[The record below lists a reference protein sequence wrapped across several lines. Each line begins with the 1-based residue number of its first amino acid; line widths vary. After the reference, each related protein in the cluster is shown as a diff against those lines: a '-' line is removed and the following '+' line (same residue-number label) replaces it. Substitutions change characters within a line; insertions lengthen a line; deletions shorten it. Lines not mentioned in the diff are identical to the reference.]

1 MKTLS
6 KMFWAAALLLDTAS
20 VSACPLPAGSLSG
33 DRHDNLHGAD
43 VLWYRQPPS
52 AAASAN
58 PWMEYGLPIG
68 NGQLGAMVMGEV
80 GTDVLQFNEKTLWS
94 GGSTTAQR
102 GAYQNFGCIRMD
114 YLDGGGHA
122 DGADTLRDYCRR
134 LDLATATAS
143 VRYASPDSSVVYC
156 REYIASHPDSVL
168 AVRLSA
174 SQPGRV
180 SVRVRLD
187 DAAGHVPAVY
197 GDGTARFG
205 GRLTT
210 VGYAASLRVVPVG
223 GQMTAGAGG
232 VVVRGADEV
241 LLVLAAATDYDPVS
255 PTYVSGSEGLAA
267 RVDRR
272 AEEAAARGWRVLHA
286 RHVADHRRLFGRVR
300 FDLATAQSVLP
311 TDELIRRYN
320 QSGDNAGTPDAL
332 TLERLYFVY
341 GRYLLIASSRGVA
354 LPANLQG
361 IWNHSS
367 NPPWQSDIHSN
378 INVQMNYWP
387 AEPTNLSE
395 LHLPFLD
402 YLYNMAV
409 VQPQWRAYARQSGAT
424 TGWTCFTQNNIF
436 GQSDWGENNVSANA
450 WYASHCWQHY
460 RYTLDRNY
468 LRERGF
474 PVMLGAARFWLER
487 LVRDRVIHDGTW
499 VCPDEYSP
507 EQNNP
512 AVVRQDATAHSQQL
526 VCDLFGNVLAA
537 IEVLGADAEG
547 VDSAFVRDLRAKYAS
562 LDRGLRTESYTGAW
576 GDVHH
581 GVRRGDALLREWKYS
596 SYENGEDG
604 HRHLSHLMCLYPLG
618 QLTPADSLFPAA
630 VNSLRLRGDVSTG
643 WSMGWK
649 VNLWARALDGDHAH
663 RILRSALRHATSYDV
678 DQRAGGVYFNL
689 LDAHAPFQIDG
700 NFGACAGIAE
710 MLLQSYDGTLRLL
723 PALPSAWPEGSVGG
737 LRAVGGF
744 TVDQSWTGGR
754 LRCAVVRSDGGQ
766 VCTVVCAGAA
776 QATVTDAAGSP
787 VRTTSAGSDSL
798 CFATRAGGVY
808 TLVFP

>member
-1 MKTLS
+1 MKRLTHILL
-6 KMFWAAALLLDTAS
+6 AALFVPGGHAAPTAPDGARRAQADDPDAA
-20 VSACPLPAGSLSG
+20 SASSI
-33 DRHDNLHGAD
+33 
-43 VLWYRQPPS
+43 LWYRQPPS
-52 AAASAN
+52 AAACAD

-80 GTDVLQFNEKTLWS
+80 GTDVLQFNEKTLWT
-94 GGSTTAQR
+94 GNSTTAQR
-102 GAYQNFGCIRMD
+102 GAYQNFGHVYIET
-114 YLDGGGHA
+114 LGG
-122 DGADTLRDYCRR
+122 DLRSGQAAPLRGYRR
-134 LDLATATAS
+134 QLDLSTATAT
-143 VRYASPDSSVVYC
+143 VGYASPDSSVVYR
-156 REYIASHPDSVL
+156 REYIASHPDGVL

-174 SQPGRV
+174 SRPGRV

-187 DAAGHVPAVY
+187 DAAGHVPAAY
-197 GDGTARFG
+197 GDGIARFG

-223 GQMTAGAGG
+223 GMMTADSGG
-232 VVVRGADEV
+232 IVVRGADEV

-267 RVDRR
+267 RVARR
-272 AEEAAARGWRVLHA
+272 ADEAAARGWPALHE

-300 FDLATAQSVLP
+300 FDLAAAQSTLP
-311 TDELIRRYN
+311 TDELVRRYN
-320 QSGDNAGTPDAL
+320 QPGCAAGSPDAL

-361 IWNHSS
+361 LWNNSA

-387 AEPTNLSE
+387 AEPTNLPE

-402 YLYNMAV
+402 YLYHMAV
-409 VQPQWRAYARQSGAT
+409 VQPQWRGYARQAGAT

-460 RYTLDRNY
+460 RYTLDRDY

-487 LVRDRVIHDGTW
+487 LVRDRVVHDGTW

-526 VCDLFGNVLAA
+526 VSDLFRNVLSA
-537 IEVLGADAEG
+537 IEVLGADAAG
-547 VDSAFVRDLRAKYAS
+547 VDSAFVRELRAKYAR
-562 LDRGLRTESYTGAW
+562 LDRGLRAETYTGAW

-581 GVRRGDALLREWKYS
+581 GVSRGEPLLREWKYS
-596 SYENGEDG
+596 GYENGEDG

-618 QLTPADSLFPAA
+618 LLTPADSLFPAA

-663 RILRSALRHATSYDV
+663 RILRSALRHATSYAV

-723 PALPSAWPEGSVGG
+723 PALPSAWPEGSVEG

-744 TVDQSWTGGR
+744 TVGLSWAGGR
-754 LRCAVVRSDGGQ
+754 LRRAVVRSDGGLA
-766 VCTVVCAGAA
+766 CTVAGAGVA
-776 QATVTDAAGSP
+776 RATVTDAAGRP
-787 VRTTSAGSDSL
+787 VDSEIL
-798 CFATRAGGVY
+798 GPDTLRFATRRGGTYV
-808 TLVFP
+808 LAFP

>member
-1 MKTLS
+1 
-6 KMFWAAALLLDTAS
+6 MFWAAALLLGTVSA
-20 VSACPLPAGSLSG
+20 SACPLPAGSLSG
-33 DRHDNLHGAD
+33 DRHDNLHGTD

-52 AAASAN
+52 ATASAN

-102 GAYQNFGCIRMD
+102 GAYQNFG
-114 YLDGGGHA
+114 HV
-122 DGADTLRDYCRR
+122 R
-134 LDLATATAS
+134 LDDLSGDGRTGGAATPCGYRRQLDLSTATAS
-143 VRYASPDSSVVYC
+143 VRYASADSSVVYL

-168 AVRLSA
+168 VVRLSA
-174 SQPGRV
+174 SRPGRV

-187 DAAGHVPAVY
+187 DAAGHVPAAY
-197 GDGTARFG
+197 GDGIARFG

-210 VGYAASLRVVPVG
+210 VSYAARLRVVPTG
-223 GQMTAGAGG
+223 GTLRADTAG
-232 VVVRGADEV
+232 VVVQGADEV

-267 RVDRR
+267 RVARR
-272 AEEAAARGWRVLHA
+272 ADEAAARGWPALHE

-300 FDLATAQSVLP
+300 FDLAAAQSTLP
-311 TDELIRRYN
+311 TDELVRRYN
-320 QSGDNAGTPDAL
+320 QPGCAAGSPDAL

-361 IWNHSS
+361 LWNNSA

-387 AEPTNLSE
+387 AEPTNLPE

-402 YLYNMAV
+402 YLYHMAV
-409 VQPQWRAYARQSGAT
+409 VQPQWRGYARQAGAT

-460 RYTLDRNY
+460 RYTLDRDY

-487 LVRDRVIHDGTW
+487 LVRDRVVHDGTW

-526 VCDLFGNVLAA
+526 VSDLFRNVLSA
-537 IEVLGADAEG
+537 IEVLGADAAG
-547 VDSAFVRDLRAKYAS
+547 VDSAFVRELRAKYAR
-562 LDRGLRTESYTGAW
+562 LDRGLRAETYTGAW

-581 GVRRGDALLREWKYS
+581 GVSRGEPLLREWKYS
-596 SYENGEDG
+596 GYENGEDG

-618 QLTPADSLFPAA
+618 LLTPADSLFPAA

-663 RILRSALRHATSYDV
+663 RILRSALRHATSYAV

-723 PALPSAWPEGSVGG
+723 PALPSAWPEGSVEG

-744 TVDQSWTGGR
+744 TVGLSWAGGR
-754 LRCAVVRSDGGQ
+754 LRRAVVRSDGGLA
-766 VCTVVCAGAA
+766 CTVAGAGAA
-776 QATVTDAAGSP
+776 RATVTDAAGRP
-787 VRTTSAGSDSL
+787 VDSEILGSDTIR
-798 CFATRAGGVY
+798 FATRRGGTYV
-808 TLVFP
+808 LAFP

>member
-1 MKTLS
+1 MKRLTHILL
-6 KMFWAAALLLDTAS
+6 AALFVPGGHAAPTAPDGARRAQADDPDAA
-20 VSACPLPAGSLSG
+20 SASSI
-33 DRHDNLHGAD
+33 
-43 VLWYRQPPS
+43 LWYRQPPS
-52 AAASAN
+52 AAACAD

-80 GTDVLQFNEKTLWS
+80 GTDVLQFNEKTLWT
-94 GGSTTAQR
+94 GNSTTAQR
-102 GAYQNFGCIRMD
+102 GAYQNFGHVYIET
-114 YLDGGGHA
+114 LGG
-122 DGADTLRDYCRR
+122 DLRSGQAAPLRGYRR
-134 LDLATATAS
+134 QLDLSTATAT
-143 VRYASPDSSVVYC
+143 VGYASPDSSVVYR
-156 REYIASHPDSVL
+156 REYIASHPDGVL

-174 SQPGRV
+174 SRPGRV
-180 SVRVRLD
+180 SVRVRID
-187 DAAGHVPAVY
+187 DAAGRAPVAY
-197 GDGTARFG
+197 DDAGARFG

-210 VGYAASLRVVPVG
+210 VSYAARLRVVPTG
-223 GQMTAGAGG
+223 GTLRADTAG
-232 VVVRGADEV
+232 VVVQGADEV

-267 RVDRR
+267 RVARR
-272 AEEAAARGWRVLHA
+272 ADEAAVRGWPALHE

-300 FDLATAQSVLP
+300 FDLAAAQSTLP
-311 TDELIRRYN
+311 TDELVRRYN
-320 QSGDNAGTPDAL
+320 QPGCAAGSPDAL

-361 IWNHSS
+361 LWNNSA

-387 AEPTNLSE
+387 AEPTNLPE

-402 YLYNMAV
+402 YLYHMAV
-409 VQPQWRAYARQSGAT
+409 VQPQWRGYARQAGAT

-460 RYTLDRNY
+460 RYTLDRDY

-487 LVRDRVIHDGTW
+487 LVRDRVVHDGTW

-526 VCDLFGNVLAA
+526 VSDLFRNVLSA
-537 IEVLGADAEG
+537 IEVLGADAAG
-547 VDSAFVRDLRAKYAS
+547 VDSAFVRELRAKSAR
-562 LDRGLRTESYTGAW
+562 LDRGLRAETYTGTW

-581 GVRRGDALLREWKYS
+581 GVRRGDPLLREWKYS
-596 SYENGEDG
+596 GYENGEDG

-618 QLTPADSLFPAA
+618 QLTPEDSLFPAA

-663 RILRSALRHATSYDV
+663 RILRSALRHATSYAV

-723 PALPSAWPEGSVGG
+723 PALPSAWPEGSVEG

-744 TVDQSWTGGR
+744 TVGLSWAGGR
-754 LRCAVVRSDGGQ
+754 LRRAVVRSDGGLA
-766 VCTVVCAGAA
+766 CTVAGAGVA
-776 QATVTDAAGSP
+776 RATVTDAAGRP
-787 VRTTSAGSDSL
+787 VDSEIL
-798 CFATRAGGVY
+798 GPDTLRFATRRGGTYV
-808 TLVFP
+808 LAFP

>member
-1 MKTLS
+1 MKRLTHILL
-6 KMFWAAALLLDTAS
+6 AALFVPGGHAAPTAPDGARRAQADDPDAA
-20 VSACPLPAGSLSG
+20 SASSI
-33 DRHDNLHGAD
+33 
-43 VLWYRQPPS
+43 LWYRQPPS
-52 AAASAN
+52 AAACAD

-80 GTDVLQFNEKTLWS
+80 GTDVLQFNEKTLWT
-94 GGSTTAQR
+94 GNSTTAQR
-102 GAYQNFGCIRMD
+102 GAYQNFGHVYIET
-114 YLDGGGHA
+114 LGG
-122 DGADTLRDYCRR
+122 DLRSGQAAPLRGYRR
-134 LDLATATAS
+134 QLDLSTATAT
-143 VRYASPDSSVVYC
+143 VGYASPDSSVVYR
-156 REYIASHPDSVL
+156 REYIASHPDGVL

-174 SQPGRV
+174 SRPGRV
-180 SVRVRLD
+180 SVRVRID
-187 DAAGHVPAVY
+187 DATGRAPVAYDDAG
-197 GDGTARFG
+197 ARFG

-210 VGYAASLRVVPVG
+210 VSYAARLRVVPTG
-223 GQMTAGAGG
+223 GTLRADTAG
-232 VVVRGADEV
+232 VVVQGADEV

-267 RVDRR
+267 RVARR
-272 AEEAAARGWRVLHA
+272 ADEAAARGWPALHE

-300 FDLATAQSVLP
+300 FDLAAAQSTLP
-311 TDELIRRYN
+311 TDELVRRYN
-320 QSGDNAGTPDAL
+320 QPGCAAGSPDAL

-361 IWNHSS
+361 LWNNSA

-387 AEPTNLSE
+387 AEPTNLPE

-402 YLYNMAV
+402 YLYHMAV
-409 VQPQWRAYARQSGAT
+409 VQPQWRGYARQAGAT

-460 RYTLDRNY
+460 RYTLDRDY

-487 LVRDRVIHDGTW
+487 LVRDRVVHDGTW

-526 VCDLFGNVLAA
+526 VSDLFRNVLSA
-537 IEVLGADAEG
+537 IEVLGADAAG
-547 VDSAFVRDLRAKYAS
+547 VDSAFVRELRAKYAR
-562 LDRGLRTESYTGAW
+562 LDRGLRAETYTGAW

-581 GVRRGDALLREWKYS
+581 GVSRGEPLLREWKYS
-596 SYENGEDG
+596 GYENGEDG

-618 QLTPADSLFPAA
+618 LLTPADSLFPAA

-663 RILRSALRHATSYDV
+663 RILRSALRHATSYAV

-723 PALPSAWPEGSVGG
+723 PALPSAWPEGSVEG

-744 TVDQSWTGGR
+744 TVGLSWAGGR
-754 LRCAVVRSDGGQ
+754 LRRAVVRSDGGLA
-766 VCTVVCAGAA
+766 CTVAGAGVA
-776 QATVTDAAGSP
+776 RATVTDAAGRP
-787 VRTTSAGSDSL
+787 VDSEIL
-798 CFATRAGGVY
+798 GPDTLRFATRRGGTYV
-808 TLVFP
+808 LAFP

>member
-1 MKTLS
+1 
-6 KMFWAAALLLDTAS
+6 MFWAAALLLGTVSA
-20 VSACPLPAGSLSG
+20 SACPLPAGSLSG
-33 DRHDNLHGAD
+33 DRHDNLHGTD

-52 AAASAN
+52 ATASAN

-94 GGSTTAQR
+94 G
-102 GAYQNFGCIRMD
+102 
-114 YLDGGGHA
+114 DGGGRA

-143 VRYASPDSSVVYC
+143 VRYASPDSSVVYS

-180 SVRVRLD
+180 SVRIRLD

-354 LPANLQG
+354 LPAK
-361 IWNHSS
+361 IR
-367 NPPWQSDIHSN
+367 PI
-378 INVQMNYWP
+378 
-387 AEPTNLSE
+387 
-395 LHLPFLD
+395 
-402 YLYNMAV
+402 
-409 VQPQWRAYARQSGAT
+409 
-424 TGWTCFTQNNIF
+424 
-436 GQSDWGENNVSANA
+436 
-450 WYASHCWQHY
+450 
-460 RYTLDRNY
+460 
-468 LRERGF
+468 
-474 PVMLGAARFWLER
+474 
-487 LVRDRVIHDGTW
+487 
-499 VCPDEYSP
+499 
-507 EQNNP
+507 
-512 AVVRQDATAHSQQL
+512 
-526 VCDLFGNVLAA
+526 
-537 IEVLGADAEG
+537 
-547 VDSAFVRDLRAKYAS
+547 
-562 LDRGLRTESYTGAW
+562 
-576 GDVHH
+576 
-581 GVRRGDALLREWKYS
+581 RRGSR
-596 SYENGEDG
+596 
-604 HRHLSHLMCLYPLG
+604 
-618 QLTPADSLFPAA
+618 T
-630 VNSLRLRGDVSTG
+630 STQ
-643 WSMGWK
+643 
-649 VNLWARALDGDHAH
+649 
-663 RILRSALRHATSYDV
+663 TSTC
-678 DQRAGGVYFNL
+678 R
-689 LDAHAPFQIDG
+689 
-700 NFGACAGIAE
+700 
-710 MLLQSYDGTLRLL
+710 
-723 PALPSAWPEGSVGG
+723 
-737 LRAVGGF
+737 
-744 TVDQSWTGGR
+744 
-754 LRCAVVRSDGGQ
+754 
-766 VCTVVCAGAA
+766 
-776 QATVTDAAGSP
+776 
-787 VRTTSAGSDSL
+787 
-798 CFATRAGGVY
+798 
-808 TLVFP
+808 

>member
-1 MKTLS
+1 MT
-6 KMFWAAALLLDTAS
+6 
-20 VSACPLPAGSLSG
+20 
-33 DRHDNLHGAD
+33 
-43 VLWYRQPPS
+43 Y
-52 AAASAN
+52 
-58 PWMEYGLPIG
+58 
-68 NGQLGAMVMGEV
+68 
-80 GTDVLQFNEKTLWS
+80 
-94 GGSTTAQR
+94 
-102 GAYQNFGCIRMD
+102 
-114 YLDGGGHA
+114 
-122 DGADTLRDYCRR
+122 
-134 LDLATATAS
+134 
-143 VRYASPDSSVVYC
+143 SP
-156 REYIASHPDSVL
+156 
-168 AVRLSA
+168 
-174 SQPGRV
+174 
-180 SVRVRLD
+180 
-187 DAAGHVPAVY
+187 
-197 GDGTARFG
+197 
-205 GRLTT
+205 
-210 VGYAASLRVVPVG
+210 SLR
-223 GQMTAGAGG
+223 
-232 VVVRGADEV
+232 R
-241 LLVLAAATDYDPVS
+241 
-255 PTYVSGSEGLAA
+255 
-267 RVDRR
+267 
-272 AEEAAARGWRVLHA
+272 
-286 RHVADHRRLFGRVR
+286 
-300 FDLATAQSVLP
+300 
-311 TDELIRRYN
+311 
-320 QSGDNAGTPDAL
+320 
-332 TLERLYFVY
+332 
-341 GRYLLIASSRGVA
+341 ASSRGVA

-361 IWNHSS
+361 LWNNSAD
-367 NPPWQSDIHSN
+367 PPWQSDIHSN

-562 LDRGLRTESYTGAW
+562 LDRGLRTENYTGAW

-744 TVDQSWTGGR
+744 TVDQSWTEGR
-754 LRCAVVRSDGGQ
+754 LRRAVVRSDGGQ

-787 VRTTSAGSDSL
+787 VRTTSVGSDSL

>member
-1 MKTLS
+1 MKRLTHILL
-6 KMFWAAALLLDTAS
+6 AALFVPGGHAAPTAPDGARRAQADDPDAA
-20 VSACPLPAGSLSG
+20 SASSI
-33 DRHDNLHGAD
+33 
-43 VLWYRQPPS
+43 LWYRQPPS
-52 AAASAN
+52 AAACAD

-80 GTDVLQFNEKTLWS
+80 GTDVLQFNEKTLWT
-94 GGSTTAQR
+94 GNSTTAQR
-102 GAYQNFGCIRMD
+102 GAYQNFGHVYIET
-114 YLDGGGHA
+114 LGG
-122 DGADTLRDYCRR
+122 DLRSGQAAPLRGYRR
-134 LDLATATAS
+134 QLDLSTAT
-143 VRYASPDSSVVYC
+143 VTVGYASPDSSVVYR
-156 REYIASHPDSVL
+156 REYIASHPDGVL

-174 SQPGRV
+174 SRPGRV
-180 SVRVRLD
+180 SVRVRID
-187 DAAGHVPAVY
+187 DAAGRAPVAY
-197 GDGTARFG
+197 DDAGARFG

-210 VGYAASLRVVPVG
+210 VSYAARLRVVPTG
-223 GQMTAGAGG
+223 GTLRADTAGI
-232 VVVRGADEV
+232 VVRGADEV

-267 RVDRR
+267 RVARR
-272 AEEAAARGWRVLHA
+272 ADEAAARGWPALHE

-300 FDLATAQSVLP
+300 FDLAAAQSTLP
-311 TDELIRRYN
+311 TDELVRRYN
-320 QSGDNAGTPDAL
+320 QPGCAAGSPDAL

-361 IWNHSS
+361 LWNNSA

-387 AEPTNLSE
+387 AEPTNLPE

-402 YLYNMAV
+402 YLYHMAV
-409 VQPQWRAYARQSGAT
+409 VQPQWRGYARQAGAT

-460 RYTLDRNY
+460 RYTLDRDY

-487 LVRDRVIHDGTW
+487 LVRDRVVHDGTW

-526 VCDLFGNVLAA
+526 VSDLFRNVLSA
-537 IEVLGADAEG
+537 IEVLGADAAG
-547 VDSAFVRDLRAKYAS
+547 VDSAFVRELRAKYAR
-562 LDRGLRTESYTGAW
+562 LDRGLRAETYTGAW

-581 GVRRGDALLREWKYS
+581 GVSRGEPLLREWKYS
-596 SYENGEDG
+596 GYENGEDG

-618 QLTPADSLFPAA
+618 LLTPADSLFPAA

-663 RILRSALRHATSYDV
+663 RILRSALRHATSYAV

-723 PALPSAWPEGSVGG
+723 PALPSAWPEGSVEG

-744 TVDQSWTGGR
+744 TVGLSWAGER
-754 LRCAVVRSDGGQ
+754 LRRAVVRSDGGLA
-766 VCTVVCAGAA
+766 CTVAGAGVA
-776 QATVTDAAGSP
+776 RATVTDAAGRP
-787 VRTTSAGSDSL
+787 VDSEIL
-798 CFATRAGGVY
+798 GPDTLRFATRRGGTYV
-808 TLVFP
+808 LAFP

>member
-1 MKTLS
+1 MKRLTHILL
-6 KMFWAAALLLDTAS
+6 AALFVPGGHAAPTAPDGARRAQADDPDAA
-20 VSACPLPAGSLSG
+20 SASSI
-33 DRHDNLHGAD
+33 
-43 VLWYRQPPS
+43 LWYRQPPS
-52 AAASAN
+52 AAACAD

-80 GTDVLQFNEKTLWS
+80 GTDVLQFNEKTLWT
-94 GGSTTAQR
+94 GNSTTAQR
-102 GAYQNFGCIRMD
+102 GAYQNFGHVYIET
-114 YLDGGGHA
+114 LGG
-122 DGADTLRDYCRR
+122 DLRSGQAAPLRGYRR
-134 LDLATATAS
+134 QLDLSTATAT
-143 VRYASPDSSVVYC
+143 VGYASPDSSVVYR
-156 REYIASHPDSVL
+156 REYIASHPDGVL

-174 SQPGRV
+174 SRPGRV
-180 SVRVRLD
+180 SVRVRID
-187 DAAGHVPAVY
+187 DAAGRAPVAY
-197 GDGTARFG
+197 DDAGARFG

-210 VGYAASLRVVPVG
+210 VSYAARLRVVPTG
-223 GQMTAGAGG
+223 GTLRADTAG
-232 VVVRGADEV
+232 VVVQGADEV

-267 RVDRR
+267 RVARR
-272 AEEAAARGWRVLHA
+272 ADEAAARGWPALHE

-300 FDLATAQSVLP
+300 FDLAAAQSTLP
-311 TDELIRRYN
+311 TDELVRRYN
-320 QSGDNAGTPDAL
+320 QPGCAAGSPDAL

-361 IWNHSS
+361 LWNNSA

-387 AEPTNLSE
+387 AEPTNLPE

-402 YLYNMAV
+402 YLYHMAV
-409 VQPQWRAYARQSGAT
+409 VQPQWRGYARQAGAT

-460 RYTLDRNY
+460 RYTLDRDY

-487 LVRDRVIHDGTW
+487 LVRDRVVHDGTW

-526 VCDLFGNVLAA
+526 VSDLFRNVLSA
-537 IEVLGADAEG
+537 IEVLGADAAG
-547 VDSAFVRDLRAKYAS
+547 VDSAFVRELRAKYAR
-562 LDRGLRTESYTGAW
+562 LDRGLRAETYTGAW

-581 GVRRGDALLREWKYS
+581 GVSRGEPLLREWKYS
-596 SYENGEDG
+596 GYENGEDG

-618 QLTPADSLFPAA
+618 LLTPADSLFPAA

-663 RILRSALRHATSYDV
+663 RILRSALRHATSYAV

-723 PALPSAWPEGSVGG
+723 PALPSAWPEGSVEG

-744 TVDQSWTGGR
+744 TVGLSWAGER
-754 LRCAVVRSDGGQ
+754 LRRAVVRSDGGLA
-766 VCTVVCAGAA
+766 CTVAGAGVA
-776 QATVTDAAGSP
+776 RATVTDAAGRP
-787 VRTTSAGSDSL
+787 VDSEIL
-798 CFATRAGGVY
+798 GPDTLRFATRRGGTYV
-808 TLVFP
+808 LAFP

>member
-1 MKTLS
+1 MKRLTHILL
-6 KMFWAAALLLDTAS
+6 AALFVPGGHAAPTAPDGARRAQADDPDAA
-20 VSACPLPAGSLSG
+20 SASSI
-33 DRHDNLHGAD
+33 
-43 VLWYRQPPS
+43 LWYRQPPS
-52 AAASAN
+52 AAACAD

-80 GTDVLQFNEKTLWS
+80 GTDVLQFNEKTLWT
-94 GGSTTAQR
+94 GNSTTAQR
-102 GAYQNFGCIRMD
+102 GAYQNFGHVYIET
-114 YLDGGGHA
+114 LGG
-122 DGADTLRDYCRR
+122 DLRSGQAAPLRGYRR
-134 LDLATATAS
+134 QLDLSTATAT
-143 VRYASPDSSVVYC
+143 VGYASPDSSVVYR
-156 REYIASHPDSVL
+156 REYIASHPDGVL

-174 SQPGRV
+174 SRPGRV
-180 SVRVRLD
+180 SVRVRID
-187 DAAGHVPAVY
+187 DAAGRAPVAY
-197 GDGTARFG
+197 DDAGARFG

-210 VGYAASLRVVPVG
+210 VSYAARLRVVPTG
-223 GQMTAGAGG
+223 GTLRADTAG
-232 VVVRGADEV
+232 VVVQGADEV

-267 RVDRR
+267 RVARR
-272 AEEAAARGWRVLHA
+272 ADEAAARGWPALHE

-300 FDLATAQSVLP
+300 FDLAAAQSTLP
-311 TDELIRRYN
+311 TDELVRRYN
-320 QSGDNAGTPDAL
+320 QPGCAAGSPDAL

-361 IWNHSS
+361 LWNNSA

-387 AEPTNLSE
+387 AEPTNLPE

-402 YLYNMAV
+402 YLYHMAV
-409 VQPQWRAYARQSGAT
+409 VQPQWRGYARKAGAT

-460 RYTLDRNY
+460 RYTLDRDY

-487 LVRDRVIHDGTW
+487 LVRDRVVHDGTW

-526 VCDLFGNVLAA
+526 VSDLFRNVLSA
-537 IEVLGADAEG
+537 IEVLGADAAG
-547 VDSAFVRDLRAKYAS
+547 VDSAFVRELRAKYAR
-562 LDRGLRTESYTGAW
+562 LDRGLRAETYTGAW

-581 GVRRGDALLREWKYS
+581 GVSRGEPLLREWKYS
-596 SYENGEDG
+596 GYENGEDG

-618 QLTPADSLFPAA
+618 LLTPADSLFPAA

-663 RILRSALRHATSYDV
+663 RILRRALRHATSYAV

-723 PALPSAWPEGSVGG
+723 PALPSAWPEGSVEG

-744 TVDQSWTGGR
+744 TVGLSWAGGR
-754 LRCAVVRSDGGQ
+754 LRRAVVRSDGGLA
-766 VCTVVCAGAA
+766 CTVAGAGVA
-776 QATVTDAAGSP
+776 RATVTDAAGRP
-787 VRTTSAGSDSL
+787 VDSEIL
-798 CFATRAGGVY
+798 GPDTFRFATRRGGTYV
-808 TLVFP
+808 LAFP

>member
-1 MKTLS
+1 MKRLTHILL
-6 KMFWAAALLLDTAS
+6 AALFVPGGHAAPTAPDGARRAQADDPDAA
-20 VSACPLPAGSLSG
+20 SASSI
-33 DRHDNLHGAD
+33 
-43 VLWYRQPPS
+43 LWYRQPPS
-52 AAASAN
+52 AAACAD

-80 GTDVLQFNEKTLWS
+80 GTDVLQFNEKTLWT
-94 GGSTTAQR
+94 GNSTTAQR
-102 GAYQNFGCIRMD
+102 GAYQNFGHVYIET
-114 YLDGGGHA
+114 LGG
-122 DGADTLRDYCRR
+122 DLRSGQAAPLRGYRR
-134 LDLATATAS
+134 QLDLSTATAT
-143 VRYASPDSSVVYC
+143 VGYASPDSSVVYR
-156 REYIASHPDSVL
+156 REYIASHPDGVL

-174 SQPGRV
+174 SRPGRV
-180 SVRVRLD
+180 SVRVRID
-187 DAAGHVPAVY
+187 DAAGRAPVAY
-197 GDGTARFG
+197 DDAGARFG

-210 VGYAASLRVVPVG
+210 VSYAARLRVVPTG
-223 GQMTAGAGG
+223 GTLRADTVG
-232 VVVRGADEV
+232 VVVQGADEV

-267 RVDRR
+267 RVARR
-272 AEEAAARGWRVLHA
+272 ADEAAARGWPALHE

-300 FDLATAQSVLP
+300 FDLAAAQSTLP
-311 TDELIRRYN
+311 TDELVRRYN
-320 QSGDNAGTPDAL
+320 QPGCAAGSPDAL

-361 IWNHSS
+361 LWNNSA

-387 AEPTNLSE
+387 AEPTNLPE

-402 YLYNMAV
+402 YLYHMAV
-409 VQPQWRAYARQSGAT
+409 VQPQWRGYARQAGAT

-460 RYTLDRNY
+460 RYTLDRDY

-487 LVRDRVIHDGTW
+487 LVRDRVVHDGTW

-526 VCDLFGNVLAA
+526 VSDLFRNVLSA
-537 IEVLGADAEG
+537 IEVLGADAAG
-547 VDSAFVRDLRAKYAS
+547 VDSAFVRELRAKYAR
-562 LDRGLRTESYTGAW
+562 LDRGLRAETYTGAW

-581 GVRRGDALLREWKYS
+581 GVSRGEPLLREWKYS
-596 SYENGEDG
+596 GYENGEDG

-618 QLTPADSLFPAA
+618 LLTPADSLFPAA

-663 RILRSALRHATSYDV
+663 RILRSALRHATSYAV

-723 PALPSAWPEGSVGG
+723 PALPSAWPEGSVEG

-744 TVDQSWTGGR
+744 TVGLSWAGGR
-754 LRCAVVRSDGGQ
+754 LRRAVVRSDGGLA
-766 VCTVVCAGAA
+766 CTVAGAGAA
-776 QATVTDAAGSP
+776 RASVTDAAGRDTPRSGK
-787 VRTTSAGSDSL
+787 GS
-798 CFATRAGGVY
+798 
-808 TLVFP
+808 

>member
-1 MKTLS
+1 MKRLTHILL
-6 KMFWAAALLLDTAS
+6 AALFVPGGHAAPTAPDGARRAQADDPDAA
-20 VSACPLPAGSLSG
+20 SASSI
-33 DRHDNLHGAD
+33 
-43 VLWYRQPPS
+43 LWYRQPPS
-52 AAASAN
+52 AAACAD

-80 GTDVLQFNEKTLWS
+80 GTDVLQFNEKTLWT
-94 GGSTTAQR
+94 GNSTTAQR
-102 GAYQNFGCIRMD
+102 GAYQNFGHVYIET
-114 YLDGGGHA
+114 LGG
-122 DGADTLRDYCRR
+122 DLRSGQAAPLRGYRR
-134 LDLATATAS
+134 QLDLSTATAT
-143 VRYASPDSSVVYC
+143 VGYASPDSSVVYR
-156 REYIASHPDSVL
+156 REYIASHPDGVL

-174 SQPGRV
+174 SRPGRV
-180 SVRVRLD
+180 SVRVRID
-187 DAAGHVPAVY
+187 DAAGRAPVAY
-197 GDGTARFG
+197 DDAGARFG

-210 VGYAASLRVVPVG
+210 VSYAARLRVVPTG
-223 GQMTAGAGG
+223 GTLRADTAG
-232 VVVRGADEV
+232 VVVQGADEV

-267 RVDRR
+267 RVARR
-272 AEEAAARGWRVLHA
+272 ADEAAARGWPALHE

-300 FDLATAQSVLP
+300 FDLAAAQSTLP
-311 TDELIRRYN
+311 TDELVRRYN
-320 QSGDNAGTPDAL
+320 QPGCAAGSPDAL

-361 IWNHSS
+361 LWNNSA

-387 AEPTNLSE
+387 AEPTNLPE

-402 YLYNMAV
+402 YLYHMAV
-409 VQPQWRAYARQSGAT
+409 VQPQWRGYARQAGAT

-460 RYTLDRNY
+460 RYTLDRDY

-487 LVRDRVIHDGTW
+487 LVRDRVVHDGTW

-526 VCDLFGNVLAA
+526 VSDLFRNVLSA
-537 IEVLGADAEG
+537 IEVLGADAAG
-547 VDSAFVRDLRAKYAS
+547 VDSAFVRELRAKYAR
-562 LDRGLRTESYTGAW
+562 LDRGLRAETYTGAW

-581 GVRRGDALLREWKYS
+581 GVSRGEPLLREWKYS
-596 SYENGEDG
+596 GYENGEDG

-618 QLTPADSLFPAA
+618 LLTPADSLFPAA

-663 RILRSALRHATSYDV
+663 RILRSALRHATSYAV

-723 PALPSAWPEGSVGG
+723 PALPSAWPEGSVEG

-744 TVDQSWTGGR
+744 TVGLSWAGGR
-754 LRCAVVRSDGGQ
+754 LRRAVVRSDGGLA
-766 VCTVVCAGAA
+766 CTVAGAGAA
-776 QATVTDAAGSP
+776 RASVTDAAGRP
-787 VRTTSAGSDSL
+787 VDSEIL
-798 CFATRAGGVY
+798 GPDTLRFATRRGGTYV
-808 TLVFP
+808 LAFP

>member
-1 MKTLS
+1 MKRLTHILL
-6 KMFWAAALLLDTAS
+6 AALFVPGGHAAPTAPDGARRAQADDPDAA
-20 VSACPLPAGSLSG
+20 SASSI
-33 DRHDNLHGAD
+33 
-43 VLWYRQPPS
+43 LWYRQPPS
-52 AAASAN
+52 AAACAD

-80 GTDVLQFNEKTLWS
+80 GTDVLQFNEKTLWT
-94 GGSTTAQR
+94 GNSTTAQR
-102 GAYQNFGCIRMD
+102 GAYQNFGHVYIET
-114 YLDGGGHA
+114 LGG
-122 DGADTLRDYCRR
+122 DLRSGQAAPLRGYRR
-134 LDLATATAS
+134 QLDLSTATAT
-143 VRYASPDSSVVYC
+143 VGYASPDSSVVYR
-156 REYIASHPDSVL
+156 REYIASHPDGVL

-174 SQPGRV
+174 SRPGRV
-180 SVRVRLD
+180 SVRVRID
-187 DAAGHVPAVY
+187 DAAGRAPVAY
-197 GDGTARFG
+197 DDAGARFG

-210 VGYAASLRVVPVG
+210 VSYAARLRVVPTG
-223 GQMTAGAGG
+223 GTLRADTAG
-232 VVVRGADEV
+232 VVVQGADEV

-267 RVDRR
+267 RVARR
-272 AEEAAARGWRVLHA
+272 ADEAAARGWPALHE
-286 RHVADHRRLFGRVR
+286 RHVADHRRFFGRVR
-300 FDLATAQSVLP
+300 FDLAAAQSTLP
-311 TDELIRRYN
+311 TDELVRRYN
-320 QSGDNAGTPDAL
+320 QPGCAAGSPDAL
-332 TLERLYFVY
+332 MLERLYFVY

-361 IWNHSS
+361 LWNNSA

-387 AEPTNLSE
+387 AEPTNLPE
-395 LHLPFLD
+395 LHQPFLD
-402 YLYNMAV
+402 YLYHMAV
-409 VQPQWRAYARQSGAT
+409 VQPQWRGYARQAGAT

-460 RYTLDRNY
+460 RYTLDRDY

-487 LVRDRVIHDGTW
+487 LVRDRVVHDGTW

-526 VCDLFGNVLAA
+526 VSDLFRNVLSA
-537 IEVLGADAEG
+537 IEVLGADAAG
-547 VDSAFVRDLRAKYAS
+547 VDSAFVRELRAKYAR
-562 LDRGLRTESYTGAW
+562 LDRGLRAETYTGAW

-581 GVRRGDALLREWKYS
+581 GVSRGEPLLREWKYS
-596 SYENGEDG
+596 GYENGEDG

-618 QLTPADSLFPAA
+618 LLTPADSLFPAA

-663 RILRSALRHATSYDV
+663 RILRSALRHATSYAV

-723 PALPSAWPEGSVGG
+723 PALPSAWPEGSVEG

-744 TVDQSWTGGR
+744 TVGLSWAGGR
-754 LRCAVVRSDGGQ
+754 LRRAVVRSDGGLA
-766 VCTVVCAGAA
+766 CTVAGAGAA
-776 QATVTDAAGSP
+776 RATVTDAAGRP
-787 VRTTSAGSDSL
+787 VDSEIL
-798 CFATRAGGVY
+798 GPDTFRFATRRGGTYV
-808 TLVFP
+808 LAFP